1 MPRRQRP
8 ALKKARERAGLSQ
21 AELAQRI
28 GITRN
33 YVVLVEVGRRNP
45 HLGIMERWA
54 TALGHKASFDLFRLE
69 PSDDGAGRTQTKAD
83 IPGVA

>member
-1 MPRRQRP
+1 
-8 ALKKARERAGLSQ
+8 
-21 AELAQRI
+21 
-28 GITRN
+28 
-33 YVVLVEVGRRNP
+33 
-45 HLGIMERWA
+45 MERWA